1 MPDLTELELEHIR
14 QIIFLNENKYQK
26 INIYLSQIQD
36 IQVQQMFN
44 NIAQEALNTKQLL
57 TSFLNTYKFY
67 IRKVEKM
74 EEKTMINDIIKDL
87 KFSIN
92 DYQNAICECENIGLR
107 QTLQQ
112 IRNNE
117 ESLQYDLVKIANI
130 KGYSNPS
137 SKAETK
143 EIENLKRQFQ

>member
-1 MPDLTELELEHIR
+1 
-14 QIIFLNENKYQK
+14 
-26 INIYLSQIQD
+26 
-36 IQVQQMFN
+36 
-44 NIAQEALNTKQLL
+44 
-57 TSFLNTYKFY
+57 
-67 IRKVEKM
+67 
-74 EEKTMINDIIKDL
+74 MINDIIKDL

-107 QTLQQ
+107 QILQQ

-130 KGYSNPS
+130 KGYSNSS

-143 EIENLKRQFQ
+143 EIEDLKRQIQ

>member
-1 MPDLTELELEHIR
+1 
-14 QIIFLNENKYQK
+14 
-26 INIYLSQIQD
+26 
-36 IQVQQMFN
+36 
-44 NIAQEALNTKQLL
+44 
-57 TSFLNTYKFY
+57 
-67 IRKVEKM
+67 M

-130 KGYSNPS
+130 KGYSNLS

-143 EIENLKRQFQ
+143 EIEDLKRQFQ

>member
-1 MPDLTELELEHIR
+1 
-14 QIIFLNENKYQK
+14 
-26 INIYLSQIQD
+26 
-36 IQVQQMFN
+36 
-44 NIAQEALNTKQLL
+44 
-57 TSFLNTYKFY
+57 
-67 IRKVEKM
+67 M
-74 EEKTMINDIIKDL
+74 EEKTMREPLWIWTGVFL
-87 KFSIN
+87 THSIN

-143 EIENLKRQFQ
+143 EIEDLKRQFQ

>member
-1 MPDLTELELEHIR
+1 
-14 QIIFLNENKYQK
+14 
-26 INIYLSQIQD
+26 
-36 IQVQQMFN
+36 
-44 NIAQEALNTKQLL
+44 
-57 TSFLNTYKFY
+57 
-67 IRKVEKM
+67 M

-107 QTLQQ
+107 QILQQ

-130 KGYSNPS
+130 KGYSNSS
-137 SKAETK
+137 SKAEIK
-143 EIENLKRQFQ
+143 EIEDLKRQIQ

>member
-1 MPDLTELELEHIR
+1 
-14 QIIFLNENKYQK
+14 
-26 INIYLSQIQD
+26 
-36 IQVQQMFN
+36 
-44 NIAQEALNTKQLL
+44 
-57 TSFLNTYKFY
+57 
-67 IRKVEKM
+67 M

-130 KGYSNPS
+130 KGYSNQS

>member
-1 MPDLTELELEHIR
+1 
-14 QIIFLNENKYQK
+14 
-26 INIYLSQIQD
+26 
-36 IQVQQMFN
+36 
-44 NIAQEALNTKQLL
+44 
-57 TSFLNTYKFY
+57 
-67 IRKVEKM
+67 M

-107 QTLQQ
+107 QILQQ

-130 KGYSNPS
+130 KGYSNSS

-143 EIENLKRQFQ
+143 EIEDLKRQIQ

>member
-1 MPDLTELELEHIR
+1 
-14 QIIFLNENKYQK
+14 
-26 INIYLSQIQD
+26 
-36 IQVQQMFN
+36 
-44 NIAQEALNTKQLL
+44 
-57 TSFLNTYKFY
+57 
-67 IRKVEKM
+67 M

-92 DYQNAICECENIGLR
+92 DYQNAICECE
-107 QTLQQ
+107 
-112 IRNNE
+112 NE

>member
-1 MPDLTELELEHIR
+1 
-14 QIIFLNENKYQK
+14 
-26 INIYLSQIQD
+26 
-36 IQVQQMFN
+36 
-44 NIAQEALNTKQLL
+44 
-57 TSFLNTYKFY
+57 
-67 IRKVEKM
+67 M

-92 DYQNAICECENIGLR
+92 YYQNAICECENIGLR

-143 EIENLKRQFQ
+143 EIEDLKRQFQ

>member
-1 MPDLTELELEHIR
+1 
-14 QIIFLNENKYQK
+14 
-26 INIYLSQIQD
+26 
-36 IQVQQMFN
+36 
-44 NIAQEALNTKQLL
+44 
-57 TSFLNTYKFY
+57 
-67 IRKVEKM
+67 M

-107 QTLQQ
+107 QIFQQ

-130 KGYSNPS
+130 KGYSNTS

-143 EIENLKRQFQ
+143 EIEDLKRQVQ

>member
-1 MPDLTELELEHIR
+1 
-14 QIIFLNENKYQK
+14 
-26 INIYLSQIQD
+26 
-36 IQVQQMFN
+36 
-44 NIAQEALNTKQLL
+44 
-57 TSFLNTYKFY
+57 
-67 IRKVEKM
+67 M

-107 QTLQQ
+107 QILQQ

-130 KGYSNPS
+130 KGYSNS
-137 SKAETK
+137 SLKAETK
-143 EIENLKRQFQ
+143 EIEDLKRQIQ

>member
-1 MPDLTELELEHIR
+1 
-14 QIIFLNENKYQK
+14 
-26 INIYLSQIQD
+26 
-36 IQVQQMFN
+36 
-44 NIAQEALNTKQLL
+44 
-57 TSFLNTYKFY
+57 
-67 IRKVEKM
+67 M

-107 QTLQQ
+107 QILQQ

-130 KGYSNPS
+130 KGYSNSS
-137 SKAETK
+137 SKAETN
-143 EIENLKRQFQ
+143 EIEDLKRQIQ

>member
-1 MPDLTELELEHIR
+1 MLFGYNQSNFNRELIMKKHM
-14 QIIFLNENKYQK
+14 FLILLSLFSILFTSCSTKIDDSISKSNEADISNLLDQLAQK
-26 INIYLSQIQD
+26 
-36 IQVQQMFN
+36 
-44 NIAQEALNTKQLL
+44 
-57 TSFLNTYKFY
+57 
-67 IRKVEKM
+67 EK
-74 EEKTMINDIIKDL
+74 EINDIIKDL